1 MIGTSTTE
9 ITCVKCKRVFET
21 EVIDH
26 IDLSQ
31 DRDFIKKLRTG
42 KANRVQCPKC
52 KKVMYLDRS
61 IVINFE
67 PQNLIVVYDTNARTK
82 VKQEEFQT
90 DFDTVLAY
98 NEALAEAGED
108 LEFQVISKADQLK
121 PLLDEYLKLYG

>member
-1 MIGTSTTE
+1 MIGTSTSE

-21 EVIDH
+21 EVVDH

-67 PQNLIVVYDTNARTK
+67 PQNLIVVYDTKARTK
-82 VKQEEFQT
+82 VKKQEFQT

-108 LEFQVISKADQLK
+108 LEFQVISKADKLK

>member
-9 ITCVKCKRVFET
+9 IKCVKCKRVFET
-21 EVIDH
+21 EVVDH

-31 DRDFIKKLRTG
+31 DQEFIKKLRAG

-67 PQNLIVVYDTNARTK
+67 PQNLIVVYDTKASTSAKR
-82 VKQEEFQT
+82 EEFQT
-90 DFDTVLAY
+90 DFDSVLAY
-98 NEALAEAGED
+98 NEALSEAGED
-108 LEFQVISKADQLK
+108 LEFQVISQADKLK